1 MKLNNKHR
9 GLVLSSTFVGLVCGL
24 VLTHQQAYAAQTLP
38 VSNQQSQI
46 TTVSDNNPD
55 PTAALNPRSYSSNIS
70 HPTSVSYNVTPNT
83 YNSPETGLAAKQQPA
98 SSDATAAVAT
108 PNTGV
113 TVPVANGTATST
125 NPGNNN
131 LTNPVT
137 SYPSQDIGNS
147 ASTPV
152 AASDNQTN
160 GNSTNTSTS
169 SEQPETNIIDQGTW
183 GTSKWDYVQEGA
195 DYILNLHAGTLGTPG
210 KGKDNAGNIYDA
222 GIGSLNVVFKRQ
234 LTKIIIDPGVIA
246 NQNSSGLFRYL
257 KNLQTIQGLENLDTS
272 QVTNMSRMFE
282 YCESLTKL
290 NLGSWN
296 TSNVENVS
304 WMFNE
309 CTNLVDLN
317 LDNWSTLKV
326 HYEGLHAMLNHCKSL
341 SKLVLG
347 PETIILTSALLPNV
361 PEIGTKV
368 PGTDTTVTASRW
380 VATSGYQPGQ
390 LYTSAELM
398 KILDRDQVTTYEWAS
413 QLNSNSGQDTKII
426 AQGTWGTSKWDYTQ
440 EGADYI
446 LHLHAG
452 TLGTPEGNE
461 GISSLNSAFLLDLM
475 QIIIDP
481 GVVANQNSRGLFSS
495 LTNLQTIQGLENLD
509 TSKVTD
515 MSAMFD
521 ECESLTNLDISNF
534 DTSQVTNMYNMFV
547 NCYKLTNL
555 DVSHFNTSQVTDMT
569 GMFADCYGL
578 TSLDVSHWDTSHVT
592 DMSWMFSGCYNLTS
606 LDVSHWDTSHVIYM
620 IKIFCYCESLTNLDV
635 SHWDTSHVTDMSMM
649 FADCENLTSLD
660 LSSFDTSQ
668 LFNEYFYFTMLTG
681 CTNLHHLVL
690 GPKIQLI
697 DPNGWTSD
705 LPAVPAVGTKIPGTD
720 KTVTAPYWVATSG
733 YQQGKR
739 YTSDELQQLTGRD
752 QVTTYDWDSQPL
764 FASTVATKAVIR
776 TINVHNPDGTM
787 QTEHQIAT
795 LTQEIKNNADGT
807 QTLGPWSTGQWQAY
821 AVPEITGYTA
831 DPTEVAAQ
839 TVTDSTVNQ
848 TIDVYYEPVVQQ
860 ITVNY
865 LENGKIVGTQILT
878 GYAGET
884 IIPQYRAPKGYEIID
899 RPQGELTFSTDK
911 QQIVQIPVQAQII
924 PTSESKVLIRTVNIH
939 LPSGNLKTYRQPV
952 VLTRTVYLNAVSG
965 EKTYDDWSTGHW
977 GAITVPVVAGY
988 TASQAQVAAQTVTAQ
1003 DSDQL
1008 LDIYYT
1014 KA

>member
-1 MKLNNKHR
+1 MKPSSYIPAVLILKERNKLMQSRNKHR
-9 GLVLSSTFVGLVCGL
+9 SLVLSSTFVGLVCGL
-24 VLTHQQAYAAQTLP
+24 VLTHQQAYAAQTP
-38 VSNQQSQI
+38 SVSNQESQI
-46 TTVSDNNPD
+46 TAVAAPNNNLNK
-55 PTAALNPRSYSSNIS
+55 TAAVNQDYSAENMANSAASGHVTPSTYSSS
-70 HPTSVSYNVTPNT
+70 ETTT
-83 YNSPETGLAAKQQPA
+83 NSKQQPA
-98 SSDATAAVAT
+98 NSDATAAAPT
-108 PNTGV
+108 PNTGA
-113 TVPVANGTATST
+113 TGPVDNGTATST

-131 LTNPVT
+131 STTPATNSPT
-137 SYPSQDIGNS
+137 QDTGNS
-147 ASTPV
+147 ATTPT
-152 AASDNQTN
+152 ASADNQTN
-160 GNSTNTSTS
+160 DNSNTTAAS
-169 SEQPETNIIDQGTW
+169 SEQPEIN
-183 GTSKWDYVQEGA
+183 
-195 DYILNLHAGTLGTPG
+195 
-210 KGKDNAGNIYDA
+210 
-222 GIGSLNVVFKRQ
+222 
-234 LTKIIIDPGVIA
+234 
-246 NQNSSGLFRYL
+246 
-257 KNLQTIQGLENLDTS
+257 
-272 QVTNMSRMFE
+272 
-282 YCESLTKL
+282 
-290 NLGSWN
+290 
-296 TSNVENVS
+296 
-304 WMFNE
+304 
-309 CTNLVDLN
+309 
-317 LDNWSTLKV
+317 
-326 HYEGLHAMLNHCKSL
+326 
-341 SKLVLG
+341 
-347 PETIILTSALLPNV
+347 
-361 PEIGTKV
+361 
-368 PGTDTTVTASRW
+368 
-380 VATSGYQPGQ
+380 
-390 LYTSAELM
+390 
-398 KILDRDQVTTYEWAS
+398 
-413 QLNSNSGQDTKII
+413 II

-452 TLGTPEGNE
+452 TLGTPVECHDLYE
-461 GISSLNSAFLLDLM
+461 TWYAGIGSLNAAFNNQLT
-475 QIIIDP
+475 QIVIDP
-481 GVVANQNSRGLFSS
+481 GVIANRDSQGLFSH
-495 LTNLQTIQGLENLD
+495 LRNLKTIKGLENLD
-509 TSKVTD
+509 TSQVTD
-515 MSAMFD
+515 MSEMFD
-521 ECESLTNLDISNF
+521 ECENLPSLDLSHF
-534 DTSQVTNMYNMFV
+534 DTSQVTNMSWMFEG
-547 NCYKLTNL
+547 CWGLTNL
-555 DVSHFNTSQVTDMT
+555 DVSHFDTSQVTNMSW
-569 GMFADCYGL
+569 MFESCIYLTNLDVSHFDTSRVTNMHLMFQSCPSLTSLDVSHFDTSQVTNMSSMFWNCYGL
-578 TSLDVSHWDTSHVT
+578 TSLDVSHFNTSKVT
-592 DMSWMFSGCYNLTS
+592 DMY
-606 LDVSHWDTSHVIYM
+606 
-620 IKIFCYCESLTNLDV
+620 E
-635 SHWDTSHVTDMSMM
+635 M
-649 FADCENLTSLD
+649 FADCKNLTSLD

-668 LFNEYFYFTMLTG
+668 VTDMSGMLAG
-681 CTNLHHLVL
+681 CNNLHHLVL
-690 GPKIQLI
+690 GPKTKLI
-697 DPNGWTSD
+697 DLNNYNSK
-705 LPAVPAVGTKIPGTD
+705 LPVVPATGTKIPGTD
-720 KTVTAPYWVATSG
+720 KVVTAPYWVATSG

-739 YTSDELQQLTGRD
+739 YTSSELEQLMGRD

-831 DPTEVAAQ
+831 APTEVAAQ

>member
-1 MKLNNKHR
+1 MQPRNKNRNKHR

-24 VLTHQQAYAAQTLP
+24 VLTHQQAYAAQTLS
-38 VSNQQSQI
+38 VSNQESQI
-46 TTVSDNNPD
+46 TAVAAPNNNLNK
-55 PTAALNPRSYSSNIS
+55 TAAVNQDYAAENIANS
-70 HPTSVSYNVTPNT
+70 AASGPVTPNT
-83 YNSPETGLAAKQQPA
+83 YSSLQTNAITKQDSSLQTTN
-98 SSDATAAVAT
+98 SDATAVVPT
-108 PNTGV
+108 PNTGAA
-113 TVPVANGTATST
+113 VPVANGTTTSANPENNNST
-125 NPGNNN
+125 NPA
-131 LTNPVT
+131 T
-137 SYPSQDIGNS
+137 SSSATDTGNS
-147 ASTPV
+147 ATIPTAGV
-152 AASDNQTN
+152 DNPAN
-160 GNSTNTSTS
+160 GNSSNTPTS
-169 SEQPETNIIDQGTW
+169 SEQSKTN
-183 GTSKWDYVQEGA
+183 
-195 DYILNLHAGTLGTPG
+195 
-210 KGKDNAGNIYDA
+210 
-222 GIGSLNVVFKRQ
+222 
-234 LTKIIIDPGVIA
+234 
-246 NQNSSGLFRYL
+246 
-257 KNLQTIQGLENLDTS
+257 
-272 QVTNMSRMFE
+272 
-282 YCESLTKL
+282 
-290 NLGSWN
+290 
-296 TSNVENVS
+296 
-304 WMFNE
+304 
-309 CTNLVDLN
+309 
-317 LDNWSTLKV
+317 
-326 HYEGLHAMLNHCKSL
+326 
-341 SKLVLG
+341 
-347 PETIILTSALLPNV
+347 
-361 PEIGTKV
+361 
-368 PGTDTTVTASRW
+368 
-380 VATSGYQPGQ
+380 
-390 LYTSAELM
+390 
-398 KILDRDQVTTYEWAS
+398 
-413 QLNSNSGQDTKII
+413 II

-440 EGADYI
+440 EGDDYI

-452 TLGTPEGNE
+452 TLGTPGKDKDYSGYTWDA
-461 GISSLNSAFLLDLM
+461 GIGSLNTAFQQQLT
-475 QIIIDP
+475 QIVIDP
-481 GVVANQNSRGLFSS
+481 GVVANRYSQGLFS
-495 LTNLQTIQGLENLD
+495 LLYNLKTIKGLENLD
-509 TSKVTD
+509 TSQVAN
-515 MSAMFD
+515 MSEMFAF
-521 ECESLTNLDISNF
+521 CEKLTSLDVSHF
-534 DTSQVTNMYNMFV
+534 DTSQVTDMSSMFLFD
-547 NCYKLTNL
+547 NLTSL
-555 DVSHFNTSQVTDMT
+555 DLSHWDTSQVTDMSSMFLLAVLASLDLSNFDT
-569 GMFADCYGL
+569 SKVTNMSMMFADCGIL
-578 TSLDVSHWDTSHVT
+578 NSLNLSHWDTSHVT
-592 DMSWMFSGCYNLTS
+592 DMSQMFESCTSLTYLDLSHFDTSQVTNMSRMFEECERLTNLDVSSWDTSQVTDMSRMFLFCEKLTNLDVSHFDTSRVTNMYWMFAECQSLAS
-606 LDVSHWDTSHVIYM
+606 LDVSHWDTSQ
-620 IKIFCYCESLTNLDV
+620 
-635 SHWDTSHVTDMSMM
+635 VTDMSRMFEDCKNLTSLDLSNWDTSQVIYMGTM
-649 FADCENLTSLD
+649 FAYCDNLTSLD

-668 LFNEYFYFTMLTG
+668 LANEYNFAILEY

-690 GPKIQLI
+690 GPKTQLI
-697 DPNGWTSD
+697 ARNGRDSA
-705 LPAVPAVGTKIPGTD
+705 LPAVPAAGTKIPGTD
-720 KTVTAPYWVATSG
+720 KIVTAPYWVATSG

-739 YTSDELQQLTGRD
+739 YTSKELEQLTGRD

-831 DPTEVAAQ
+831 APTEVAAQ